1 MSFIWVSRVL
11 QTPSLHHCLMLRSST
26 TGKTHLEQLSS
37 PLLPSVFL
45 SEAGGAEA
53 DVGVEECAVL
63 GRQEV
68 GNVLQSITGAW
79 WERKAI

>member
-1 MSFIWVSRVL
+1 MPFSWVSRVL
-11 QTPSLHHCLMLRSST
+11 QTLHHCLMLRSST

-53 DVGVEECAVL
+53 DMGVGECAVL

-68 GNVLQSITGAW
+68 GNILQSIMGAW